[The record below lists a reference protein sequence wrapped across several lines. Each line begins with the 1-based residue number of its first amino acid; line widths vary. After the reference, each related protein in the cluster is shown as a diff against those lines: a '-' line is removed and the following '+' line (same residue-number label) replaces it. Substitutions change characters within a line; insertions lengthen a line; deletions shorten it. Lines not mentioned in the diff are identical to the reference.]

1 MSALVTNG
9 LLDCVFQAG
18 HPGHADLRGR
28 DRLVEWQLAHRR
40 GGPYPL
46 RHNGTNVH
54 VGSAGETEST
64 FRSYIFVTQIL
75 DHKVSNVSSGLCL
88 GRVRLEEGEAKIAQL
103 RMILDFSDSELFD
116 AAPRQQPC

>member
-75 DHKVSNVSSGLCL
+75 DHKVSNVSSC
-88 GRVRLEEGEAKIAQL
+88 A
-103 RMILDFSDSELFD
+103 
-116 AAPRQQPC
+116 